1 MCVYAYM
8 HCNVSIFPLHLSKF
22 FFLEKTKALSVP
34 HGAMCG
40 SCVPMCACT
49 MVGAMPIKIGVYA
62 CYINSYLHDLF
73 EPIPID

>member
-1 MCVYAYM
+1 MCVCVYAYM

-22 FFLEKTKALSVP
+22 FFWKRRKLSVFLMGP
-34 HGAMCG
+34 
-40 SCVPMCACT
+40 CVVHVCCT
-49 MVGAMPIKIGVYA
+49 MVEATPIKIGVYA